1 VKPPLRPARVLV
13 VRDRRDSLKAL
24 LVTPDEYTILRL
36 LRRPLGPRYFTRWV
50 RAFPGDLIRARLA
63 LGPTQRQVEWE
74 SDPPLE
80 PELAR

>member
-1 VKPPLRPARVLV
+1 
-13 VRDRRDSLKAL
+13 VRDQHDPLKAL
-24 LVTPDEYTILRL
+24 LVTPDEFTVRHL
-36 LRRPLGPRYFTRWV
+36 LRRALSPRYFCHWV